1 MSGALRLL
9 LLLVMLGGLAVSA
22 VLTPVAA
29 NASAI
34 RALTAS
40 PCCPDDCL
48 PKPECAQTCPA
59 MAQCRPAP
67 VMLGVEAGFRSAVAG
82 FGSPAFDAADAA
94 PDHSVIRGG
103 LRRPPR
109 A

>member
-1 MSGALRLL
+1 MTQLARS
-9 LLLVMLGGLAVSA
+9 LLVMVLLGGMLMST
-22 VLTPVAA
+22 LFGQAA
-29 NASAI
+29 AQASAI

-40 PCCPDDCL
+40 PCCPEDCL

-67 VMLGVEAGFRSAVAG
+67 VMLGVEAGFRSAVAS
-82 FGSPAFDAADAA
+82 FGSPAFDAAADAS
-94 PDHSVIRGG
+94 DRSVIRGG

-109 A
+109 T